1 MRNSF
6 NFYPV
11 VYKIIAVII
20 CFLLVLIYNRSKAA
34 VYPAKKATEIKI
46 IQAATTTALKR

>member
-11 VYKIIAVII
+11 VYKILAVIV
-20 CFLLVLIYNRSKAA
+20 CFLLVLIYNKSRADSLQQNKHVYQKAD
-34 VYPAKKATEIKI
+34 IKTI
-46 IQAATTTALKR
+46 K